1 MAIAVQ
7 CDSLE
12 MVRNQIDRI
21 DMQML
26 TLLAERGAYVKQ
38 AASFKRNAAEV
49 AAPQRIERV
58 IAKVLDLAPELGADP
73 HVAEMTWRAMMAAF
87 IQSELAEHADL
98 HPPSTTES

>member
-12 MVRNQIDRI
+12 MVRNQLDRI
-21 DMQML
+21 DTQML

-87 IQSELAEHADL
+87 IQSELAEHAHL

>member
-1 MAIAVQ
+1 MANAVQ

-12 MVRNQIDRI
+12 MVRKQIDRI
-21 DMQML
+21 DTQML

-49 AAPQRIERV
+49 AAPQPIERV
-58 IAKVLDLAPELGADP
+58 IVKLLDLAPELGADP
-73 HVAEMTWRAMMAAF
+73 HVAELTWRAMMAAF